1 MEAGS
6 EAPGDSGENATMRF
20 AGIDIASQRH
30 VLAIVDE
37 GSQVLLKP
45 TPFHEETSGY
55 EKLSR
60 LLGPTDDVLIAME
73 ATGHYWQNVF
83 GYLVERGYRAGLIN
97 PLRTRRFAQEDLKRA
112 KNDAIDALGIARF
125 AAQKRPAPTS
135 PIDLQ
140 TLALRDTVQLR
151 DRLVQDHGDRLRQ
164 LHRLVDLGFPEFT
177 SLVRTLD
184 SARATALLARYPSA
198 PVLAAE
204 RPSKLARVV
213 YDGRHHV
220 GAELAHALVGLAAKS
235 VGRHHHPAFCTHV
248 RMLCEDLDQL
258 RLRITHLTKDIT
270 AQVKQHAVA
279 SLLTSIDG
287 IGDLT
292 AAQLIA
298 TLGDP
303 SRFRSP
309 AALASYVGTVP
320 ATSHSGLHN
329 PSRAPISPIGN
340 ARLRSALWMPTLTA
354 VEKNPWLRAYYL
366 RLRGRGKLP
375 KVALI
380 AAMRKLLVAV
390 YVVAKR
396 RSPFRPSKP

>member
-1 MEAGS
+1 
-6 EAPGDSGENATMRF
+6 MRF
-20 AGIDIASQRH
+20 AGIDIASQKH

-37 GSQVLLKP
+37 ASQLLVKP
-45 TPFHEETSGY
+45 TPFHEDASGY
-55 EKLSR
+55 EKLCH
-60 LLGPTDDVLIAME
+60 LLGRPDGVLIAME
-73 ATGHYWQNVF
+73 ATGHYWRNVF
-83 GYLVERGYRAGLIN
+83 GHLLEHGYTACVLN

-112 KNDAIDALGIARF
+112 KTDAIDALGIARF
-125 AAQKRPAPTS
+125 AAQKRPAPTL
-135 PIDLQ
+135 PPDLQ
-140 TLALRDTVQLR
+140 TLALRETVELR
-151 DRLVQDHGDRLRQ
+151 NRLAQDFGDRLRQ

-177 SLVRTLD
+177 RLVRTLE
-184 SARATALLARYPSA
+184 SSRATVLLARCPSA
-198 PVLAAE
+198 HDFAQECPA
-204 RPSKLARVV
+204 RLARLS

-220 GAELAHALVGLAAKS
+220 GPELARALTQAAAQS
-235 VGRHHHPAFCTHV
+235 VGRHHGPAFSRHV
-248 RMLCEDLDQL
+248 RILCEDLDLL
-258 RLRITHLTKDIT
+258 RQRIADLTADLA
-270 AQVKQHAVA
+270 AQVQSHPVA

-292 AAQLIA
+292 AAQLVA

-303 SRFRSP
+303 ARFRSP

-320 ATSHSGLHN
+320 GTSKSGLYC

-340 ARLRSALWMPTLTA
+340 ARLRRALWMPTLTA

-375 KVALI
+375 KVALV

-396 RSPFRPSKP
+396 RSAFTRTTPSNPALPGA

>member
-1 MEAGS
+1 
-6 EAPGDSGENATMRF
+6 MRF
-20 AGIDIASQRH
+20 AGIDIASQKHVIAIVNEVSH
-30 VLAIVDE
+30 VLI
-37 GSQVLLKP
+37 KP
-45 TPFHEETSGY
+45 TPFHEDAIGY
-55 EKLSR
+55 EKLCR
-60 LLGPTDDVLIAME
+60 LLGSTDDVFIAME

-83 GYLVERGYRAGLIN
+83 AHLVERDYAACVIN

-112 KNDAIDALGIARF
+112 KTDSIDALTIARF
-125 AAQKRPAPTS
+125 AAQKRPAATPPT
-135 PIDLQ
+135 DLQ

-151 DRLVQDHGDRLRQ
+151 DRLVQDFGDRVRQ

-177 SLVRTLD
+177 RIVRTLD
-184 SARATALLARYPSA
+184 SSLATTLLARYPSA
-198 PVLAAE
+198 PDLASEQPAQ
-204 RPSKLARVV
+204 LARLV

-220 GAELAHALVGLAAKS
+220 GPELAHGLVEAAATS
-235 VGRHHHPAFCTHV
+235 VGRHHHPAFCSHV
-248 RMLCEDLDQL
+248 RILCEDLELL
-258 RLRITHLTKDIT
+258 RRRIAELTKDVA
-270 AQVKQHAVA
+270 AQVQQHPVA
-279 SLLTSIDG
+279 SLLTTIDG

-292 AAQLIA
+292 AGQLVA

-320 ATSHSGLHN
+320 ATSHSGLHA
-329 PSRAPISPIGN
+329 PSRAPLSPIGN

-354 VEKNPWLRAYYL
+354 VERNPWLRAYYL

-375 KVALI
+375 KVALV

-396 RSPFRPSKP
+396 RSGFVRHP